1 MESSAR
7 RYGIELGCLSRG
19 TSKALADQDCSEKLT
34 RAMSY
39 CPSRL
44 PRASSRNSSLG
55 CTSCSRRKSPRAK
68 ARGGAGWRDMAAL
81 REGHDGYPF
90 LGASTKLWLA
100 WCRPSTPHN
109 CDRIAG
115 KRE

>member
-7 RYGIELGCLSRG
+7 RHGIELG
-19 TSKALADQDCSEKLT
+19 A
-34 RAMSY
+34 RAMPY

-44 PRASSRNSSLG
+44 PRASLRNSSLE
-55 CTSCSRRKSPRAK
+55 CTSCSRRKPPRAK
-68 ARGGAGWRDMAAL
+68 AWGGAGWTDMAAR
-81 REGHDGYPF
+81 REGHDGCPF

-100 WCRPSTPHN
+100 WCRPSTPRN

-115 KRE
+115 TNVSKALRRFSI